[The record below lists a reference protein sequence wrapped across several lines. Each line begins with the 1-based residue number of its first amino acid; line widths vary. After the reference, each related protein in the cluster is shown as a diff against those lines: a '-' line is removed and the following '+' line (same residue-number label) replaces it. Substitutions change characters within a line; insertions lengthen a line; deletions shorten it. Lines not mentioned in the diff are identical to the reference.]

1 MTTCTD
7 VQSNLPLR
15 EATFFIVLSLTKEPK
30 HGYAIMKEVQV
41 LSEGRVLLSTG
52 TLYGAIKRLLNQGW
66 IRRVN
71 ESGAAPSNRERKE
84 YALTDLG
91 RRILKA
97 EVERL
102 NSLVTTAQL
111 RAVREQA

>member
-7 VQSNLPLR
+7 VQANLPLR
-15 EATFFIVLSLTKEPK
+15 EATFFIMLSLTQEPK
-30 HGYAIMKEVQV
+30 HGYAMMKEVQV

-71 ESGAAPSNRERKE
+71 ESGATSSNRGRKE

-91 RRILKA
+91 RRILSA
-97 EVERL
+97 EVARL
-102 NSLVTTAQL
+102 RALVTAAQL
-111 RAVREQA
+111 RTAGERV

>member
-7 VQSNLPLR
+7 VQANLPLR
-15 EATFFIVLSLTKEPK
+15 EATFFIILSLTQEPK
-30 HGYAIMKEVQV
+30 HGYAMMKEVQV

-71 ESGAAPSNRERKE
+71 ESGAIPSKRERKE

>member
-1 MTTCTD
+1 MATCTD
-7 VQSNLPLR
+7 VQANLPLR
-15 EATFFIVLSLTKEPK
+15 EATFFIMLSLAQEPK

-41 LSEGRVLLSTG
+41 LSEGRIVLSTG
-52 TLYGAIKRLLNQGW
+52 TLYGAIKRLLDQSW

-71 ESGAAPSNRERKE
+71 ESGATPSNRERKE

-91 RRILKA
+91 WRVLKA

-102 NSLVTTAQL
+102 NSLVTVARL
-111 RAVREQA
+111 RAAREQT

>member
-1 MTTCTD
+1 MATCTD
-7 VQSNLPLR
+7 IQSNLPLR
-15 EATFFIVLSLTKEPK
+15 EATFLIMLSLTQEPK

-41 LSEGRVLLSTG
+41 LSKGRVLLSTG
-52 TLYGAIKRLLNQGW
+52 TLYGAIKRLLNQGL
-66 IRRVN
+66 IQRVN
-71 ESGAAPSNRERKE
+71 ESGATPSNRERKE

>member
-7 VQSNLPLR
+7 IQSNLPLR
-15 EATFFIVLSLTKEPK
+15 EATFLIMLSLTQEPK

-41 LSEGRVLLSTG
+41 LSKGRVLLSTG

-71 ESGAAPSNRERKE
+71 ESGATPSNRERKE

-111 RAVREQA
+111 RAVREQV

>member
-7 VQSNLPLR
+7 VQANLPLR
-15 EATFFIVLSLTKEPK
+15 EATFFIVLSLTQEPK

-71 ESGAAPSNRERKE
+71 ESGTTPSNRERKE